1 MIQLTLNINIAN
13 MKAGGTLDIFV
24 DKIVGIAD
32 MPISGTVL
40 IMQGG
45 GTLPVRETKN
55 DVLNK
60 IIAAQASV
68 AKTKE
73 KET

>member
-1 MIQLTLNINIAN
+1 MIQLTLNINLAN
-13 MKAGGTLDIFV
+13 MKSGGMLDIFE

-32 MPISGTVL
+32 MPTSGTVL

-45 GTLPVRETKN
+45 GTLPVRETKD
-55 DVLNK
+55 DVINK
-60 IIAAQASV
+60 ITAAQASV
-68 AKTKE
+68 AKTM